1 MSYEW
6 GAISKMFQKSRQN
19 LPIDLKRLGC
29 GKTREEAMDRIDWK
43 ILAEL
48 ESDGR
53 MSFADLSD
61 RVGLSKSPCWS
72 RVRELENDGVIQG
85 FGARINPAAVG
96 LVVQCYAAVRI
107 SFEAHEAFEAAATAH
122 PAIIEC
128 HTTAGDS
135 DYLLRVF
142 ARSVEHLDELLR
154 HDLSKLPGVHRLST
168 TVCLKTIKARASLT
182 QWAAAPAEGSQ

>member
-1 MSYEW
+1 
-6 GAISKMFQKSRQN
+6 
-19 LPIDLKRLGC
+19 
-29 GKTREEAMDRIDWK
+29 MDRVDWK

-53 MSFADLSD
+53 MSFADLGE

-72 RVRELENDGVIQG
+72 RVRELQNNGAIQG
-85 FGARINPAAVG
+85 YHATIDPAALG
-96 LVVQCYAAVRI
+96 LAVQCYAFVRI
-107 SFEAHEAFEAAATAH
+107 SLDGHEAFEEAASAH

-135 DYLLRVF
+135 DYLLRIF
-142 ARSVEHLDELLR
+142 ARSVEHLDDLLR
-154 HDLSKLPGVHRLST
+154 NELSKLPGVHRLST

-182 QWAAAPAEGSQ
+182 RWATPPATGVR